1 MSSPIRS
8 IDWLLQNFISSSS
21 GVISV
26 VVTSSDG
33 LLIASENVDDN
44 ATTGLADI
52 LSALASGVH
61 SLARGASRQLH
72 AGNVSQTLIQM
83 GEVNMFIMAAGDG
96 AILTVMGKPD
106 ADPGQLIYEMGLL
119 IQQMP
124 QNLSVPERIMPAGA
138 VQARP
143 LT

>member
-1 MSSPIRS
+1 MSTPTRN
-8 IDWLLQNFISSSS
+8 IDWLLQNFISNSF

-33 LLIASENVDDN
+33 LLIASENLDDN
-44 ATTGLADI
+44 ATTGLADL

-61 SLARGASRQLH
+61 SLAKGASRRLH
-72 AGNVSQTLIQM
+72 AGHVSQTLIQM
-83 GEVNMFIMAAGDG
+83 GQVNMYIMEAGDG

-106 ADPGQLIYEMGLL
+106 ADPGQLSYEMSLL

-124 QNLSVPERIMPAGA
+124 QNLSVPERMVSAGS
-138 VQARP
+138 VQAPR
-143 LT
+143 